1 MTQLP
6 LIGWREWVSFP
17 DMGIGRIKCKID
29 TGART
34 SSLHATNIEPDHE
47 HKIVQFSVNPFRKRP
62 EFHHECT
69 ASLIGFRDVKSSG
82 GQLERRYVIET
93 LFQIGGQQWPIEVT
107 LTDRSTMR
115 FRMLLGRTAM
125 QKHVIIDPAQSYL
138 VRKPG

>member
-1 MTQLP
+1 MSQLP

-17 DMGIGRIKCKID
+17 DMNIRRIKCKID

-34 SSLHATNIEPDHE
+34 SSLHASNIEPEHE
-47 HKIVQFSVNPFRKRP
+47 HKIVRFTVSPFRKQP
-62 EFHHECT
+62 EIQNICT
-69 ASLIGFRDVKSSG
+69 ASLIGFRDVKNSG

-93 LFQIGGQQWPIEVT
+93 LLRIGTQEWPIEVT

-125 QKHVIIDPAQSYL
+125 QRHVIIDPAKSYIAG
-138 VRKPG
+138 KPL